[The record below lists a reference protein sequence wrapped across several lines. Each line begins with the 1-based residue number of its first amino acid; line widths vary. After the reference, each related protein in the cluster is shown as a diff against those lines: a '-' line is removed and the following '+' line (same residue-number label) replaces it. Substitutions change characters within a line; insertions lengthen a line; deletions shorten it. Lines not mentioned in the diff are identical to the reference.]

1 MKQSALD
8 RYFPLVLLAILVISF
23 GLLIPVLGLY
33 WDDWPAVTL
42 ARLRGV
48 GAFWNFYQGERPFSA
63 WTYILT
69 MPILGTTP
77 WVWHIFA
84 LLLRWLAVLAMW
96 WCLRGLWP
104 RQKSVANWMAI
115 LFAIYPVFT
124 YQPVAV
130 AFSQHWITF
139 GLFFV
144 SIGAM
149 IWAERMPRRFYW
161 LTALALISQAL
172 HMLTM
177 EYFWGLELL
186 RPLLLWIV
194 LTDQEMPTRQRINL
208 VVRRWLPYL
217 AVFMAALLV
226 RMVFFVNL
234 KDDPNRPDLLY
245 RLANQPLATLLQ
257 LLQLSIQD
265 FTHNLI
271 GAWYE
276 TARPDQIDLTDRV
289 YLFSIVAGVAAAS
302 LTCLLLKKINRTGE
316 SQVEATPGW
325 LRQALLVGL
334 IATFLGPLPVW
345 LTDRSVLWGMWGGR
359 FALAAMFGLSILFY
373 ALLVW
378 FTPRRLPILL
388 LVSTLVGFAVGYH
401 LRNATEY
408 YRSTLKQNQ
417 FYWQLYWRAPSIQ
430 PNTAILSADELF
442 SFVGRA
448 STAMALNLLY
458 PQPES
463 QESLGYWFLELA
475 HDIGPKQVPRL
486 ARGKPLNPTFRNF
499 TFQGNSLDSL
509 VIYYKSGTGRCL
521 WVLSPEDADNPAL
534 PELTVQALP
543 VSNLSRIS
551 PEPSSDIYPPTDL
564 FGKEPPHDWCYYF
577 QKADLMRQLGD
588 WESVANL
595 GDEAAQNGY
604 KPADA
609 NEWIPFIQGY
619 AHSDQWEKAVQ
630 RSQDAKQSNEEVTP
644 RLCRIWQEM
653 EDIVPAEHL
662 QELEQFLT
670 ESNCLDE

>member
-1 MKQSALD
+1 MKQSILD
-8 RYFPLVLLAILVISF
+8 RYFPLFLLAIMVVSF

-48 GAFWNFYQGERPFSA
+48 SAFWDFYQGERPFSA

-77 WVWHIFA
+77 WIWHVFA

-96 WCLRGLWP
+96 WSLRGLWP
-104 RQKSVANWMAI
+104 NQKSVANWIAI

-130 AFSQHWITF
+130 AFSQHWITY

-144 SIGAM
+144 SMGGM
-149 IWAERMPRRFYW
+149 IWAERLPDRFYW
-161 LTALALISQAL
+161 LTALALLTQAL

-194 LTDQEMPTRQRINL
+194 FADLELPNRQRFTM
-208 VVRRWLPYL
+208 VFRRWLPYL
-217 AVFMAALLV
+217 AIFLIALAV
-226 RMVFFVNL
+226 RMVFFVNPQ
-234 KDDPNRPDLLY
+234 DDPNQPNLLY
-245 RLANQPLATLLQ
+245 SLVNQPLATLLR
-257 LLQLSIQD
+257 LIQLSVQD
-265 FTHNLI
+265 FIHNI
-271 GAWYE
+271 AGAWYE
-276 TARPDQIDLTDRV
+276 TARPDHIDLTDRV
-289 YLFSIVAGVAAAS
+289 YIFSILAGLATA
-302 LTCLLLKKINRTGE
+302 LFTYYLLKQTDKLTEKQASVRR
-316 SQVEATPGW
+316 VW

-334 IATFLGPLPVW
+334 VATFLGPLPVW
-345 LTDRSVLWGMWGGR
+345 LTDRGVLWGMWGGR

-378 FTPRRLPILL
+378 FTPRRMPILL
-388 LVSTLVGFAVGYH
+388 LISTLVGLAVGYH

-417 FYWQLYWRAPSIQ
+417 FYWQLYWRAPEIQ

-458 PQPES
+458 PQPEG

-521 WVLSPEDADNPAL
+521 WVLSQDDADNSSL
-534 PELTVQALP
+534 PELTTQALAA
-543 VSNLSRIS
+543 SNLNRII
-551 PEPSSDIYPPTDL
+551 PEQGTTSYPPTEI
-564 FGKEPPHDWCYYF
+564 FGQEPPHDWCYYF
-577 QKADLMRQLGD
+577 QKADLMRQLGN
-588 WESVANL
+588 WEAVASL
-595 GDEAAQNGY
+595 GDEADQKGY
-604 KPADA
+604 QPADA
-609 NEWIPFIQGY
+609 NEWIPFIQGF
-619 AHSDQWEKAVQ
+619 AQTNQWEKAFIKSRAAMQ
-630 RSQDAKQSNEEVTP
+630 LNETIAS
-644 RLCRIWQEM
+644 RLCRIWLGM
-653 EDIVPAEHL
+653 DNKVPDDYR
-662 QELEQFLT
+662 QELDEFLT
-670 ESNCLDE
+670 EINCSR